1 MKPCFVALFARG
13 LVLATVYFSNTR
25 LTHADQV
32 EMQNG
37 DRYNGKVLSLNE
49 DSLILQN
56 EVLGKITLPRAKIVL
71 INLGAL
77 SDKTHATPLAT
88 NRTSKFIP
96 PTQTNSLA
104 AQLNANPQVIQ
115 QVQKQFLAGAD
126 PAAQDKFNE
135 LVSGL
140 LSGKLDVQDIR
151 REAKSA
157 ADQMRALKKD
167 AGEDASFAIEGYLAI
182 LDQFLK
188 EVPETTTART
198 NAPAA
203 KQKST
208 RAEEE

>member
-1 MKPCFVALFARG
+1 MRPCFVALFARA
-13 LVLATVYFSNTR
+13 LVLATLFFSTILTTR
-25 LTHADQV
+25 ADQV

-49 DSLILQN
+49 DSLTLQN
-56 EVLGKITLPRAKIVL
+56 EVLGKITLPRAKISL
-71 INLGAL
+71 ISFGAL
-77 SDKTHATPLAT
+77 ADKAHAAAPAT
-88 NRTSKFIP
+88 NRLSKSTAS
-96 PTQTNSLA
+96 TQTNSLA
-104 AQLNANPQVIQ
+104 AQLNASPGVIQ

-157 ADQMRALKKD
+157 ADQIRALKKD
-167 AGEDASFAIEGYLAI
+167 AGEDTGFAMDAYLAI

-188 EVPETTTART
+188 EVPEATTPRT

-203 KQKST
+203 KPKPTQ
-208 RAEEE
+208 AEEE